1 MALAIMG
8 NWIINTHYIQYASLG
23 PNGVEVTF
31 GEGPSVKTVTISN
44 EGWKEFQD
52 RIAKSAA
59 GPFR

>member
-44 EGWKEFQD
+44 EG
-52 RIAKSAA
+52 
-59 GPFR
+59 